1 MSISRDTRGKSGA
14 FEAGEQN
21 IVLAFDVGGTRIKAG
36 LVRGPEIL
44 TRHVETLEANGT
56 ALDLVRVLVELGKR
70 VRGDV
75 AVQAVGISM
84 KGLVDPWQGILLDVN
99 ETWAHL
105 IGRPIAQ
112 QISEAFGL
120 PVCVENDARMYTAG
134 ELLYGAGRDVDNLLC
149 LTLGT
154 GIGSGVAFQRR
165 VLRGP
170 RGFSGILGG
179 HITVQMGGPRC
190 TCGNLGCLEAFIGT
204 APLVRKAAELA
215 QAQHGNALAPTL
227 LTPSA
232 IFAAER
238 EGDLVAREVVAYFT
252 RYLSAGVVSLIHAY
266 DPDLVVLGG
275 GIAEA
280 SAQFVPALQSYID
293 EHTWTLP
300 RGRVRVTRA
309 ELGDTAALLGIAAL
323 ARGLDILL

>member
-1 MSISRDTRGKSGA
+1 MSTTRNTYGSKAPEPG
-14 FEAGEQN
+14 QQD

-36 LVRGPEIL
+36 LVRGVEIL
-44 TRHVETLEANGT
+44 ARHVE
-56 ALDLVRVLVELGKR
+56 ALDSYDTMPDLVRVLTELGRR
-70 VRGDV
+70 VQGDV
-75 AVQAVGISM
+75 KVQAVGVSM
-84 KGLVDPWQGILLDVN
+84 KGLVDPRQGILLDVN

-105 IGRPIAQ
+105 VGLPFAQ
-112 QISEAFGL
+112 PLAEAFGL
-120 PVCVENDARMYTAG
+120 PVCVENDARMYTTG
-134 ELLYGAGRDVDNLLC
+134 ELLYGAGRDTDNLLC
-149 LTLGT
+149 VTLGT
-154 GIGSGVAFQRR
+154 GIGSGVALQRR

-179 HITVQMGGPRC
+179 HITVQADGPRC

-204 APLVRKAAELA
+204 TSLVRKAAELA
-215 QAQHGNALAPTL
+215 RAQHGNASAPVL
-227 LTPSA
+227 LTPHA

-238 EGDLVAREVVAYFT
+238 EGDPVAREVVTYYT

-280 SAQFVPALQSYID
+280 SAQFLPALQNYID

-300 RGRVRVTRA
+300 RGRVRVTRT
-309 ELGDTAALLGIAAL
+309 ELGDTAALLGVAAL
-323 ARGLDILL
+323 ARGLDVLL